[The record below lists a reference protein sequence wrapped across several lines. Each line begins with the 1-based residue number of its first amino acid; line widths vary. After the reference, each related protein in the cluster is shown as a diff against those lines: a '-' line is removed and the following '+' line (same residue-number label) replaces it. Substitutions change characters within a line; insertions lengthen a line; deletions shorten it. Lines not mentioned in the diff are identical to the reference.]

1 MDIAFIGTV
10 SCLYPFLE
18 VVVII
23 YILAHNAPTA
33 MAFRDRN
40 KYIIANISYTDDND
54 FYYHTDFDLVGVYN
68 KDKSED
74 GYRANNN

>member
-1 MDIAFIGTV
+1 
-10 SCLYPFLE
+10 
-18 VVVII
+18 
-23 YILAHNAPTA
+23 
-33 MAFRDRN
+33 MAFSDRN

-54 FYYHTDFDLVGVYN
+54 FYCHSVFDLVGVYD